1 MERQEL
7 AQYIEAARKGDGSA
21 ITQLV
26 KEYHSL
32 IKRKIKEQLGE
43 NCDYKPIEIQALS
56 NAFAHMDTL
65 RDVDEFESWLLSYVR
80 QEVLRTPL
88 ASTINLLEKEP
99 NLIDSGEIP
108 FGMDAASAKPAVSF
122 VQPKPA
128 APIEAEEEEE
138 EEEKEIVRPPLRPKK
153 SAVREADMEEEEDDD
168 DDEAFNV
175 PGWLL
180 GSVIAILVVVALGLI
195 LYLLTP
201 KVYDRTFGLIPFLP
215 KAEATPTVSP
225 TPSPTALPTP
235 TISAAATETPVET
248 ATPTPEASA
257 TPAAQTSL
265 TKIGTVTVKVNGLNI
280 RSSASTAA
288 DKVDSAVNGRS
299 YDVFSTT
306 TAGGYTWYQI
316 GEGRWIADNGSW
328 VTYTAD

>member
-108 FGMDAASAKPAVSF
+108 FGM
-122 VQPKPA
+122 
-128 APIEAEEEEE
+128 EE

-235 TISAAATETPVET
+235 TISATATETPVET